1 MLRTTLACLT
11 LAAIATT
18 VACRGRDAG
27 AGNGPYAR
35 EVADAI
41 PRIEA
46 VTKLKFKTPPKV
58 EERSKEQ
65 VRAFLEKQFDQQAP
79 AAQMA
84 GEEKALQ
91 LLGLIPDTM
100 HLRPFMLDLL
110 TEQIVGYYDPKPKVL
125 YVVKGANQDLVNV
138 TVTHELVHALQDQY
152 VNLDSIQ
159 NANDDDSDR
168 KLAAAALIE
177 GHATYEQLQ
186 ISTGGTFDPDRLGGW
201 AGIRQALRQQQA
213 QLPKFSA
220 APLYVQET
228 LLFPYLSG
236 AEFVRRALQRDSTA
250 SPLAR
255 FPESTEQVMFPA
267 AFESNPPDAP
277 TAVTLPAPRGATR
290 VHDDVLGEF
299 GARLFL
305 YEHFR
310 DQAAAIRGAAG
321 WDGDR
326 YMVVHDSRGDGIV
339 WLTVWDTPLDA
350 GEFGDV
356 VKQGIKRRF
365 GGPRETS
372 IPGGSEFAAGARVV
386 RVTGGEM
393 GGRTWVLYV
402 DVPAGS
408 PRDIVDLSAVRL
420 RQP

>member
-11 LAAIATT
+11 FAALAATT
-18 VACRGRDAG
+18 ACGDRDRGDG
-27 AGNGPYAR
+27 KGPYAR
-35 EVADAI
+35 EVADAV

-46 VTKLKFKTPPKV
+46 ATGLKFRTPPKI

-65 VRAFLEKQFDQQAP
+65 VRAFLEKQFDEQAP

-84 GEEKALQ
+84 GEEKALH

-100 HLRPFMLDLL
+100 RIRPFMLDLL

-125 YVVKGANQDLVNV
+125 YVVKGANKDLVGI

-159 NANDDDSDR
+159 HANDDDSDR
-168 KLAAAALIE
+168 KLAASALIE

-186 ISTGGTFDPDRLGGW
+186 ISTGGTFDPDKLGGW
-201 AGIRQALRQQQA
+201 SGIRQALRQQQA

-220 APLYVQET
+220 APLYVQEM

-236 AEFVRRALQRDSTA
+236 AELVRRAHERDSTA

-255 FPESTEQVMFPA
+255 FPESTEQVMHPA
-267 AFESNPPDAP
+267 AFESSPPDAP
-277 TAVTLPAPRGATR
+277 TAVTLPSPRGMSR

-305 YEHFR
+305 YEHNH

-326 YMVVHDSRGDGIV
+326 YMVVHGNAGDGIV

-350 GEFGDV
+350 GEFGDI
-356 VKQGIKRRF
+356 VKQGINRRF
-365 GGPRETS
+365 GGPRETKVA
-372 IPGGSEFAAGARVV
+372 GGSEFAAGARTI
-386 RVTGGEM
+386 RVTGGEI
-393 GGRTWVLYV
+393 GGRTYVLYV

-408 PRDIVDLSAVRL
+408 PRDVIDVGAVRL
-420 RQP
+420 R